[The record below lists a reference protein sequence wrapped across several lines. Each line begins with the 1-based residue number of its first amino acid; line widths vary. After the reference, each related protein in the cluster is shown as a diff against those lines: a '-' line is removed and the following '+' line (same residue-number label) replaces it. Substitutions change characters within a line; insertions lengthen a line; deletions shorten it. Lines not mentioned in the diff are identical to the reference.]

1 MSVSQSQ
8 VPELMKLGQI
18 PTDLEQRIDTD
29 VLEPVIFTQSFCRFQ
44 LQNKGFL
51 HSFSKIF
58 S

>member
-18 PTDLEQRIDTD
+18 PTDLEMSVDTD
-29 VLEPVIFTQSFCRFQ
+29 VLEPVVFSQSFCRFQ

-51 HSFSKIF
+51 HFFS
-58 S
+58 